1 MIKTIDQTG
10 ILHVLDDGPQ
20 RIVSLVPSITELLYD
35 FGLQEVI
42 VGCTKFCVHPKGFKK
57 TITIVGG
64 TKKVKVDKVIALKP
78 DIILANKEENTKE
91 DIAKLR
97 SCCPVWVSDIPDVKG
112 SYALISAIG
121 EIYNNPY
128 KADEIIKT
136 TKQILNKT
144 NDINFSVA
152 YLIWRAPYMTI
163 GGDTF
168 IHDMLTY
175 CGFENVFGDRLRYP
189 EVTISDI
196 QDKRPDVIFLSS
208 EPFPFK
214 DKHIEELKM
223 KIPNVKVVLVDGEY
237 FSWYGTRIL
246 HCPDYKNKLYE
257 QLENI

>member
-112 SYALISAIG
+112 SYALISAI
-121 EIYNNPY
+121 
-128 KADEIIKT
+128 
-136 TKQILNKT
+136 
-144 NDINFSVA
+144 
-152 YLIWRAPYMTI
+152 
-163 GGDTF
+163 
-168 IHDMLTY
+168 
-175 CGFENVFGDRLRYP
+175 
-189 EVTISDI
+189 
-196 QDKRPDVIFLSS
+196 
-208 EPFPFK
+208 
-214 DKHIEELKM
+214 
-223 KIPNVKVVLVDGEY
+223 
-237 FSWYGTRIL
+237 
-246 HCPDYKNKLYE
+246 
-257 QLENI
+257 